1 MKNNR
6 KALNVV
12 LAVGVLAGSL
22 LAQDLNASRHDSDIQ
37 IMMSHELAKK
47 SQFQNVNVSVDEGIV
62 KLTGTVEVYQQKLDA
77 AKRARKTH
85 DVEGVRN
92 LIEVSGKTVADN
104 ELAARLDKSLYYDR
118 IGYDNEFNYI
128 TASVKDGVVTLT
140 GETRTPVDHDSALS
154 LVDNT
159 PGVKDVIDQAKVA
172 PLSNFDDRIRRS
184 AWRAIYRDPVLS
196 RYAIDPAA
204 PIRIVVVNGKLTL
217 YGTVMNA
224 MDKQIAGIR
233 ASSVFGAFSV
243 QNDLQ
248 IANKS

>member
-1 MKNNR
+1 MRNNR
-6 KALNVV
+6 KTLSLV
-12 LAVGVLAGSL
+12 LAVGLLAGSL
-22 LAQDLNASRHDSDIQ
+22 SAQDLSASRHDSDIQ
-37 IMMSHELAKK
+37 VMVSHQLAKK
-47 SQFQNVNVSVDEGIV
+47 SQFQNLRVSVDEGIV
-62 KLTGTVEVYQQKLDA
+62 TLTGTVGVYQQKLDA
-77 AKRARKTH
+77 AKKARKTR

-92 LIEVSGKTVADN
+92 LIEVSGKTVSDDA
-104 ELAARLDKSLYYDR
+104 LAAQLDKSLYYDR
-118 IGYDNEFNYI
+118 IGYNNEFNYL
-128 TASVKDGVVTLT
+128 TAAVKDGVVTLT
-140 GETRTPVDHDSALS
+140 GETRTPVDHDSALA

-172 PLSNFDDRIRRS
+172 PLSNFDDRIRLS

-196 RYAIDPAA
+196 RYAIDPAS

-248 IANKS
+248 IAAKS

>member
-1 MKNNR
+1 MRNNR
-6 KALNVV
+6 KTLNLL
-12 LAVGVLAGSL
+12 LAVGLLAGSL
-22 LAQDLNASRHDSDIQ
+22 SAQELSASRHDSDIQ
-37 IMMSHELAKK
+37 DTVSHELAKK
-47 SQFQNVNVSVDEGIV
+47 SQFQNIKVSVDEGMV
-62 KLTGTVEVYQQKLDA
+62 SLTGRVEVYQQKLEA
-77 AKRARKTH
+77 AKKARKAR

-92 LIEVSGKTVADN
+92 LIEVSGKTVSDD
-104 ELAARLDKSLYYDR
+104 ELAAQLDKSLYYDR

-140 GETRTPVDHDSALS
+140 GETRTPVDHDSALA

-172 PLSNFDDRIRRS
+172 PLSNFDDRIRFS

-196 RYAIDPAA
+196 RYAIDPAS

-248 IANKS
+248 IAKKS

>member
-1 MKNNR
+1 MRSNR
-6 KALNVV
+6 KSLHLV
-12 LAVGVLAGSL
+12 LAVALLAGSL
-22 LAQDLNASRHDSDIQ
+22 SAQDLSASRHDSDIQ
-37 IMMSHELAKK
+37 VKVSHELAKK
-47 SQFQNVNVSVDEGIV
+47 SQFEDVRASVDEGIV
-62 KLTGTVEVYQQKLDA
+62 TLSGTVGVYQQKLDA
-77 AKRARKTH
+77 AKKVRKTH
-85 DVEGVRN
+85 DVQGVRN
-92 LIEVSGKTVADN
+92 LIEVSGKAVSDD
-104 ELAARLDKSLYYDR
+104 ELAARLDKSLAYDR

-140 GETRTPVDHDSALS
+140 GETRTPVDHDSALA
-154 LVDNT
+154 LVDST
-159 PGVKDVIDQAKVA
+159 PGVKEVVDQAKVA
-172 PLSNFDDRIRRS
+172 PVSNFDDRIRLS

-196 RYAIDPAA
+196 RYAIDPVA

-243 QNDLQ
+243 TNDLQ

>member
-1 MKNNR
+1 MRNNR
-6 KALNVV
+6 KTLNLV
-12 LAVGVLAGSL
+12 LAVGLLAGSL
-22 LAQDLNASRHDSDIQ
+22 SAQDLSASRHDSDIQ
-37 IMMSHELAKK
+37 VKVSHELAKK
-47 SQFQNVNVSVDEGIV
+47 SQFQEVKVSVDEGIV
-62 KLTGTVEVYQQKLDA
+62 TLSGTVGIYQQKLDA
-77 AKRARKTH
+77 AKKARKTH

-92 LIEVSGKTVADN
+92 LIEVSGKTVSDD
-104 ELAARLDKSLYYDR
+104 ELAARLDKGLYYDR
-118 IGYDNEFNYI
+118 LGYDNEFNYM
-128 TASVKDGVVTLT
+128 TAAVKGGVVTLT
-140 GETRTPVDHDSALS
+140 GETRTPVDHDSALA
-154 LVDNT
+154 LVANT

-172 PLSNFDDRIRRS
+172 PLSNFDDRIRLS

-196 RYAIDPAA
+196 RYAIDPAS

-248 IANKS
+248 VAKKS

>member
-1 MKNNR
+1 MRNNC
-6 KALNVV
+6 KALSWV
-12 LAVGVLAGSL
+12 LAVGLLAGSL
-22 LAQDLNASRHDSDIQ
+22 SAQDLSASRHDSDIQ
-37 IMMSHELAKK
+37 VTVSHELAKK
-47 SQFQNVNVSVDEGIV
+47 SQFQNLKVSVDEGIV
-62 KLTGTVEVYQQKLDA
+62 TLTGTVGVYQQKLDA
-77 AKRARKTH
+77 AKKARKTR
-85 DVEGVRN
+85 DVAGVRN
-92 LIEVSGKTVADN
+92 LIEVSGKTVSDDQ
-104 ELAARLDKSLYYDR
+104 LAAQLDKNLYYDR

-140 GETRTPVDHDSALS
+140 GETRMPVDHDSALA

-159 PGVKDVIDQAKVA
+159 PGVKDVIDQAEVA
-172 PLSNFDDRIRRS
+172 PLSNFDDRIRLS

-196 RYAIDPAA
+196 RYAIDPAS

-248 IANKS
+248 IAKKS